1 MVMQDGGAVDVRP
14 GPDPGRAAA
23 GDERAYRTAGA
34 ALALYGC
41 ALTAW
46 TVYGIVQGDGSL
58 WDFFEGLFNPRA
70 SFFMWTLGPGE
81 WALVVALLAVAAGAL
96 ALRRVARTGA
106 LLLGWVMLAQSAREA
121 VGLCHAGY
129 RQLYAAEPLGG
140 WVLAT
145 RVLGLLAAL
154 VVVVSLLR
162 ADGRAGAAGA
172 ASSVSSAS
180 PSSPPPVSSADGGGR
195 GARPGGTKRS
205 CADADSW
212 WRRRLSRIC
221 GVLFLVMGAAR
232 LAWTAWG
239 MAEEHLDLG
248 SYLRR
253 AVDGSV
259 NGGAVQLSQSGE
271 FTTLSSVAVL
281 LVLGVL
287 AVRSNRD
294 VRGALLV
301 FAAVELYLTVRTVV
315 LLTVTGFFGGPFV
328 TGESAVSLVMTAYE
342 LAATTSVVVLATGR
356 SFSAYGA
363 YESRLSGPYGG
374 GSHRSWPDGR
384 AG

>member
-14 GPDPGRAAA
+14 GADPGRAAA
-23 GDERAYRTAGA
+23 GHERAYRTAGA
-34 ALALYGC
+34 ALAVYGG

-46 TVYGIVQGDGSL
+46 TVYGIVQGDGSV

-81 WALVVALLAVAAGAL
+81 WALVVALLAVATGAL

-106 LLLGWVMLAQSAREA
+106 LLLGWVILAQSAREI

-129 RQLYAAEPLGG
+129 RQLYAVEPLGG

-145 RVLGLLAAL
+145 RALGLPAAL
-154 VVVVSLLR
+154 IVIVSLLR
-162 ADGRAGAAGA
+162 ATERPRAAE
-172 ASSVSSAS
+172 SA
-180 PSSPPPVSSADGGGR
+180 ADGGAGS
-195 GARPGGTKRS
+195 ARPRVTKRS

-221 GVLFLVMGAAR
+221 GVLFLVMGATR
-232 LAWTAWG
+232 LVWTAWG
-239 MAEEHLDLG
+239 TAEEHIGLG
-248 SYLRR
+248 TYLRR
-253 AVDGSV
+253 AVDGSAT
-259 NGGAVQLSQSGE
+259 GGVVQLAQSGE

-315 LLTVTGFFGGPFV
+315 LLTVTGFFGGPLV
-328 TGESAVSLVMTAYE
+328 TGESTASLVITAYE

-374 GSHRSWPDGR
+374 GSRRSSPDGR

>member
-1 MVMQDGGAVDVRP
+1 MVMQDGGAADVRP

-23 GDERAYRTAGA
+23 GHARAYRTAGA
-34 ALALYGC
+34 ALAVYGG

-46 TVYGIVQGDGSL
+46 TVYGIVQGDGGV

-106 LLLGWVMLAQSAREA
+106 LLLGWVILAQSGREI

-129 RQLYAAEPLGG
+129 RQVYATEPLGG
-140 WVLAT
+140 WVLTT
-145 RVLGLLAAL
+145 RALGLVAAL
-154 VVVVSLLR
+154 VVVVVLLP
-162 ADGRAGAAGA
+162 AVERAGAAGGAEA
-172 ASSVSSAS
+172 AR
-180 PSSPPPVSSADGGGR
+180 G
-195 GARPGGTKRS
+195 GARDGLPPAVPKRS

-221 GVLFLVMGAAR
+221 GVLFLVMAALR
-232 LAWTAWG
+232 LAWTVWIMFQEPIDVA
-239 MAEEHLDLG
+239 A
-248 SYLRR
+248 YLRS
-253 AVDGSV
+253 AVDGST
-259 NGGAVQLSQSGE
+259 GSSVQLSHSTE
-271 FTTLSSVAVL
+271 FTTLSSVVVL

-328 TGESAVSLVMTAYE
+328 TGESTLSLVMTAYE

-356 SFSAYGA
+356 SFSAYGS
-363 YESRLSGPYGG
+363 YETRLSGPCAGG
-374 GSHRSWPDGR
+374 NRRSWPDGR

>member
-1 MVMQDGGAVDVRP
+1 MQDGGAVDVRP

-23 GDERAYRTAGA
+23 GHERAYRTAGA
-34 ALALYGC
+34 ALAVYGG

-46 TVYGIVQGDGSL
+46 TVYGIVQGDGSV

-106 LLLGWVMLAQSAREA
+106 LLLGWVILAQSVREI

-129 RQLYAAEPLGG
+129 RQLYAVEPLGG

-145 RVLGLLAAL
+145 RALGLPAAL
-154 VVVVSLLR
+154 IVIVALLR
-162 ADGRAGAAGA
+162 ATERAGAAGA
-172 ASSVSSAS
+172 AA
-180 PSSPPPVSSADGGGR
+180 GGGAAGEGDTR
-195 GARPGGTKRS
+195 TGVTKRS
-205 CADADSW
+205 CADTDSW

-221 GVLFLVMGAAR
+221 GVLFLVMGATR
-232 LAWTAWG
+232 LVWAAWST
-239 MAEEHLDLG
+239 AEEHIGL
-248 SYLRR
+248 STYLRR
-253 AVDGSV
+253 AVDGSAT
-259 NGGAVQLSQSGE
+259 GGMVQLSQSGE
-271 FTTLSSVAVL
+271 FTTLSSVSVL

-287 AVRSNRD
+287 AVRSHRD

-328 TGESAVSLVMTAYE
+328 TGESAASLVITAYE

-374 GSHRSWPDGR
+374 GSHRSSPDGR

>member
-1 MVMQDGGAVDVRP
+1 MQDGGAVDVRP

-23 GDERAYRTAGA
+23 GHERAYRTAGA
-34 ALALYGC
+34 ALAVYGG

-46 TVYGIVQGDGSL
+46 TVYGIVQGDGSV

-106 LLLGWVMLAQSAREA
+106 LLLGWVILAQSVREI

-129 RQLYAAEPLGG
+129 RQLYAVEPLGG

-145 RVLGLLAAL
+145 RALGLPAAL
-154 VVVVSLLR
+154 IVIVALLR
-162 ADGRAGAAGA
+162 ATERAGAAGA
-172 ASSVSSAS
+172 AA
-180 PSSPPPVSSADGGGR
+180 GGGAAGEGDTR
-195 GARPGGTKRS
+195 TGVTKRS
-205 CADADSW
+205 CADTDSW

-221 GVLFLVMGAAR
+221 GVLFLVMGATR
-232 LAWTAWG
+232 LVWAAWST
-239 MAEEHLDLG
+239 AEEHIGLG
-248 SYLRR
+248 TYLRR
-253 AVDGSV
+253 AVDGSAT
-259 NGGAVQLSQSGE
+259 GGMVQLSQSGE
-271 FTTLSSVAVL
+271 FTTLSSVSVL

-294 VRGALLV
+294 VRGAFLV

-328 TGESAVSLVMTAYE
+328 TGESAASLVITAYE

-374 GSHRSWPDGR
+374 GSHRSSPDGR

>member
-23 GDERAYRTAGA
+23 GHERAYRTAGA
-34 ALALYGC
+34 ALAVYGG

-46 TVYGIVQGDGSL
+46 TVYGIVQGDGSV

-106 LLLGWVMLAQSAREA
+106 LLLGWVILAQSVREI

-129 RQLYAAEPLGG
+129 RQLYAVEPLGG

-145 RVLGLLAAL
+145 RALGLPAAL
-154 VVVVSLLR
+154 IVIVALLR
-162 ADGRAGAAGA
+162 ATERAGAAGA
-172 ASSVSSAS
+172 AA
-180 PSSPPPVSSADGGGR
+180 GGGAAGEGDTR
-195 GARPGGTKRS
+195 TGVTKRS
-205 CADADSW
+205 CADTDSW

-221 GVLFLVMGAAR
+221 GVLFLVMGATR
-232 LAWTAWG
+232 LVWAAWST
-239 MAEEHLDLG
+239 AEEHIGLG
-248 SYLRR
+248 TYLRR
-253 AVDGSV
+253 AVDGSAT
-259 NGGAVQLSQSGE
+259 GGMVQLSQSGE
-271 FTTLSSVAVL
+271 FTTLSSVSVL

-294 VRGALLV
+294 VRGAFLV

-328 TGESAVSLVMTAYE
+328 TGESAASLVITAYE

-374 GSHRSWPDGR
+374 GSHRSSPDGR

>member
-1 MVMQDGGAVDVRP
+1 MQDGGAVDVRP

-23 GDERAYRTAGA
+23 GHERAYRTAGA
-34 ALALYGC
+34 ALAVYGG

-46 TVYGIVQGDGSL
+46 TVYGIVQGDGSV

-106 LLLGWVMLAQSAREA
+106 LLLGWVILAQSVREI

-129 RQLYAAEPLGG
+129 RQLYAVEPLGG

-145 RVLGLLAAL
+145 RALGLPAAL
-154 VVVVSLLR
+154 IVIVALLR
-162 ADGRAGAAGA
+162 ATERAGAAGA
-172 ASSVSSAS
+172 AA
-180 PSSPPPVSSADGGGR
+180 GGGAAGEGDTR
-195 GARPGGTKRS
+195 TGVTKRS
-205 CADADSW
+205 CADTDSW

-221 GVLFLVMGAAR
+221 GVLFLVMGATR
-232 LAWTAWG
+232 LVWAAWST
-239 MAEEHLDLG
+239 AEEHIGLG
-248 SYLRR
+248 TYLRR
-253 AVDGSV
+253 AVDGSAT
-259 NGGAVQLSQSGE
+259 GGMVQLSQSGE
-271 FTTLSSVAVL
+271 FTTLSSVSVL

-328 TGESAVSLVMTAYE
+328 TGESAASLVITAYE

-374 GSHRSWPDGR
+374 GSHRSSPDGR

>member
-14 GPDPGRAAA
+14 GPDPGRAAPGHA
-23 GDERAYRTAGA
+23 RAYRTAGA
-34 ALALYGC
+34 ALAVYGGV
-41 ALTAW
+41 LTAW
-46 TVYGIVQGDGSL
+46 TVYGIIQGDGSV

-106 LLLGWVMLAQSAREA
+106 LLLGWVILAQSGREI

-129 RQLYAAEPLGG
+129 RQVYATEALGG

-145 RVLGLLAAL
+145 RALGLVAAL
-154 VVVVSLLR
+154 VVVVALLPAVER
-162 ADGRAGAAGA
+162 AAGGAETARAGARNGL
-172 ASSVSSAS
+172 
-180 PSSPPPVSSADGGGR
+180 
-195 GARPGGTKRS
+195 RPAVTKRS

-221 GVLFLVMGAAR
+221 GVLFLGMAALR
-232 LAWTAWG
+232 LAWTVWG
-239 MAEEHLDLG
+239 MSEERIDLG
-248 SYLRR
+248 TYLRS
-253 AVDGSV
+253 ALDGAAA
-259 NGGAVQLSQSGE
+259 GAVQLSHSSE
-271 FTTLSSVAVL
+271 FTTLSSVVVL

-328 TGESAVSLVMTAYE
+328 TGESTLSLVMTAYE

-356 SFSAYGA
+356 SFSAYGS
-363 YESRLSGPYGG
+363 YEDRLSGPCAGG
-374 GSHRSWPDGR
+374 TRRSWPDGR

>member
-14 GPDPGRAAA
+14 GPDPGRAAP
-23 GDERAYRTAGA
+23 GHERAYRTAGA

-46 TVYGIVQGDGSL
+46 TVYGIVQGDGSV

-106 LLLGWVMLAQSAREA
+106 LLLGWVMLAQSVRET
-121 VGLCHAGY
+121 VGLCHAGH
-129 RQLYAAEPLGG
+129 RRLYALEPLGG

-145 RVLGLLAAL
+145 RALGLLAAL
-154 VVVVSLLR
+154 VVLVSLLR
-162 ADGRAGAAGA
+162 AKERAGADDGA
-172 ASSVSSAS
+172 V
-180 PSSPPPVSSADGGGR
+180 PDGER
-195 GARPGGTKRS
+195 GARAGGPERS

-221 GVLFLVMGAAR
+221 GVLFLVMGVER
-232 LAWTAWG
+232 IAWTVWG
-239 MAEEHLDLG
+239 MAEERLSPGAYLHRALDG
-248 SYLRR
+248 AAS
-253 AVDGSV
+253 
-259 NGGAVQLSQSGE
+259 GGAVQLSQSGE

-315 LLTVTGFFGGPFV
+315 LLTVTGFFGGPIV
-328 TGESAVSLVMTAYE
+328 TGESAASLVLTAYE

-356 SFSAYGA
+356 SFSAYG
-363 YESRLSGPYGG
+363 SFQGQRVSPYGG
-374 GSHRSWPDGR
+374 GSHRSSPGGR

>member
-1 MVMQDGGAVDVRP
+1 MVIQDGGAVDVRP

-23 GDERAYRTAGA
+23 GHERAYRTAGA
-34 ALALYGC
+34 ALGLYGG

-46 TVYGIVQGDGSL
+46 TVYGIVQGDGSV
-58 WDFFEGLFNPRA
+58 WDFFEGLFDPRA

-106 LLLGWVMLAQSAREA
+106 LLLGWVILAQSAREA

-129 RQLYAAEPLGG
+129 RRSYALEPLGG

-145 RVLGLLAAL
+145 RALGLLAAL

-162 ADGRAGAAGA
+162 ATERAGAAGQ
-172 ASSVSSAS
+172 SAE
-180 PSSPPPVSSADGGGR
+180 GGE
-195 GARPGGTKRS
+195 RPGPAQRS
-205 CADADSW
+205 CADTDSW

-221 GVLFLVMGAAR
+221 GVLFLVMGGTR

-239 MAEEHLDLG
+239 MAEEHVDLG

-259 NGGAVQLSQSGE
+259 NGAVRLSQSGE
-271 FTTLSSVAVL
+271 FTTLSSVTAL

-328 TGESAVSLVMTAYE
+328 TGESALSLAMTAYE

-356 SFSAYGA
+356 SFSAYGS
-363 YESRLSGPYGG
+363 YQGQRSGPYGG